1 MVHSWDEL
9 DNYRGRLFEGEWPSI
24 PQMLHITL
32 EKFGDRVAFSTIKGN
47 EKQESTYTEIYRKI
61 IGTAQYLRSKGIG
74 KGDKVVLNGKNSPEW
89 AIAYLGIMYASAV
102 VVPLDNQMPLDR
114 VDALSRFSG
123 AKAICADNDILKKL
137 SDSSWFTSLQ
147 IVLSLDG
154 VENDTLGMPISA
166 IPENADLSQLNPL
179 PDEND
184 IAAILFT
191 SGTTGNEKG
200 VVLTHRNF
208 VSDLYQAGDPQFLAI
223 TEEDVFYA
231 LLPLHHSYTM
241 TAVFLESLMHGCE
254 LLFGQ
259 GIVVS
264 RVLNEMRRGK
274 VTLFLAIP
282 LLYNKFL
289 AGLMKKV
296 REKGL
301 ATYILIR
308 TLMWI
313 NGIARRVFHVNPGR
327 LWFHQ
332 LLDGIGM
339 VDNKLCICGGGPLSP
354 KTFQQFQQLGLDF
367 IQGYGLTEAAP
378 ILTLN
383 PISRFKVTSVGKV
396 FPLVDMRIADPDLLG
411 VGEVQVKGPN
421 ICKGYFND
429 PENTAELFTE
439 DGFLKTGDLGSLDK
453 EKYLYLKGR
462 AKNMIV
468 TEGGKNVY
476 PEEIE
481 DMFQLYNQ
489 VEQVMI
495 RGYVANRS
503 ARAEGIEALIYP
515 NKDHYGK
522 MDTDTNGMTIKE
534 DIDKIVTE
542 VNKKLISYKKI
553 SKVTVL
559 DKPMAMTST
568 KKIQRGKVSRTLDR
582 LRGN

>member
-1 MVHSWDEL
+1 MAHAWDVL
-9 DNYRGRLFEGEWPSI
+9 DRYRGRLFEGEWPSI
-24 PQMLHITL
+24 PQMLNITM
-32 EKFGDRVAFSTIKGN
+32 ERFGDRVAFSTIKGTQ
-47 EKQESTYTEIYRKI
+47 KSGQSYREIYGKI
-61 IGTAQYLRSKGIG
+61 IGTASYLKSKGIE
-74 KGDKVVLNGKNSPEW
+74 KGDKVVLDGKNSPEW
-89 AIAYLGIMYASAV
+89 AIAYLAVLYASAI
-102 VVPLDNQMPLDR
+102 VVPLDNQMPIDR
-114 VDALSRFSG
+114 VNALSQFSG
-123 AKAICADNDILKKL
+123 AKAICADSDILRKL
-137 SDSSWFTSLQ
+137 SDAPWFMNLHAV
-147 IVLSLDG
+147 ISLDG
-154 VENDTLGMPISA
+154 ISDESLGFPLDKIRQGT
-166 IPENADLSQLNPL
+166 DLEQLEPL
-179 PDEND
+179 PTEHD
-184 IAAILFT
+184 IAAILYT

-200 VVLTHRNF
+200 VILTHGNF

-223 TEEDVFYA
+223 TEEDIFYA

-254 LLFGQ
+254 LLFGK

-264 RVLNEMRRGK
+264 RVLNEMRTGK

-301 ATYILIR
+301 AAYIFIR

-313 NGIARRVFHVNPGR
+313 NGVARKVLHMNPGR
-327 LWFHQ
+327 IWFHQ

-354 KTFQQFQQLGLDF
+354 RTFQRFQQLGLDF

-383 PISRFKVTSVGKV
+383 PVSRFKVTSVGKV
-396 FPLVDMRIADPDLLG
+396 FPLVDMRIADPDLFG

-439 DGFLKTGDLGSLDK
+439 DGYMKTGDLGSLDK

-481 DMFQLYNQ
+481 DMFQLYDQ
-489 VEQVMI
+489 IEQVMI
-495 RGYVANRS
+495 RGYVANKS
-503 ARAEGIEALIYP
+503 ARTEGIEALVFP
-515 NKDHYGK
+515 NKDYYERNNA
-522 MDTDTNGMTIKE
+522 DNDAVRE
-534 DIDKIVTE
+534 DIHKVINE
-542 VNKKLISYKKI
+542 VNKKLIAYKKI
-553 SKVTVL
+553 SKTTIL

-568 KKIQRGKVSRTLDR
+568 KKIQRGKVSRTFER
-582 LRGN
+582 FRGN